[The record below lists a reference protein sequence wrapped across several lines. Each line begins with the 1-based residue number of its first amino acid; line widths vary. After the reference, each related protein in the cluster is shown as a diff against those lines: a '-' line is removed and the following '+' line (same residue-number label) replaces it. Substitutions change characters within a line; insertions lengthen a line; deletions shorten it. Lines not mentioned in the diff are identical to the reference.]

1 MGMILANIAHICTL
15 IYTDNYVRVSSIA
28 VILFCGLLCF
38 FSSFSGVLVFSCY
51 IFGYLASLLLIKY
64 QYYAISCLKK
74 FLERYTHS
82 PTIKLSK
89 LKASCSVC
97 DNLTC
102 RRHYIAHSATPWK
115 DIKISLELN
124 NAIEHFF
131 NKILTNFILVWYN
144 QFTDSGEFVNE
155 LRYCFKYA
163 SATLI
168 NRFFRIDHIEIIT
181 NKLVP
186 QVIKH
191 IDDYLYMHQ
200 IGKLKN
206 VKFHDVIVE
215 YLGTNLHPA
224 TTNRKNELL
233 YLQHL
238 SNELIRYLLP
248 HNYVNCKNYS
258 VLLRELLSGWV
269 LLPLMDVI
277 ADPNIINSLVILT
290 VNYKPSRTPRPQDL
304 SPEVEFLCT
313 LVEVDSSKRS
323 PFATSLNQIK
333 NSTDLLYAFM
343 QFLKKQEQVHL
354 LQFCLDVDD
363 FNAKLLTPDLT
374 KKQLEELH
382 VQALNLHK
390 EYFQEDSFNFIGCS
404 SGICAQFSA
413 LIDDIYRVAKLRTSK
428 PLYQAYD
435 FAFNQLEGLWLP
447 QFFHSNEFYKCICGS
462 KATSSFNKAAIK
474 SKRFCEQSS
483 YGTVS
488 KFSSSIG
495 KIKGVL
501 KTATPVE
508 GCVQHL
514 KTDFTENDLLPA
526 NLTRDLSN
534 WKVTISSYKVIPD
547 TKIIYFCLN
556 ISYVDNSGLQ
566 SISNNWL
573 VWRKDQ
579 DFFTL
584 KSKLV
589 EFHGESEICDSP
601 LPSRKAGALVEPRIA
616 KYESFLIKLLQKPS
630 LRGSDLLH
638 TFLTRQDDFT
648 LVISTMAPN
657 SQDMGNIYQSVAYK
671 LRKEKGQYLDTFI
684 NTFVSSVT
692 KPKQEKVDIAEE
704 GVELDASIDEHSGQT
719 HARTFNNDVFK
730 NNFAIPCNLNPG
742 ISASNFNPAL
752 FSESLFYLF
761 RQVFKI
767 NNVVLRIYVAICSV
781 MQKLVDLFAKL
792 VIETKIKTMLTQH
805 NLAHLI
811 RLLEDAIFA
820 HRSHHTADEYD
831 ARKDKAFRNIEF
843 CPNYLDRC
851 LGGHM
856 NEGLRTLLD
865 VLQNPHYNK
874 QLCYNLFDVLLIEMF
889 PELNEAK

>member
-1 MGMILANIAHICTL
+1 MA
-15 IYTDNYVRVSSIA
+15 VRRASAISQDHRSQSRKH
-28 VILFCGLLCF
+28 LHLLKCPVLSPIISNF
-38 FSSFSGVLVFSCY
+38 SFSGVLVFSCY

-186 QVIKH
+186 
-191 IDDYLYMHQ
+191 
-200 IGKLKN
+200 
-206 VKFHDVIVE
+206 
-215 YLGTNLHPA
+215 
-224 TTNRKNELL
+224 
-233 YLQHL
+233 
-238 SNELIRYLLP
+238 
-248 HNYVNCKNYS
+248 
-258 VLLRELLSGWV
+258 
-269 LLPLMDVI
+269 
-277 ADPNIINSLVILT
+277 
-290 VNYKPSRTPRPQDL
+290 
-304 SPEVEFLCT
+304 
-313 LVEVDSSKRS
+313 
-323 PFATSLNQIK
+323 
-333 NSTDLLYAFM
+333 

-601 LPSRKAGALVEPRIA
+601 LPSRK
-616 KYESFLIKLLQKPS
+616 
-630 LRGSDLLH
+630 
-638 TFLTRQDDFT
+638 
-648 LVISTMAPN
+648 
-657 SQDMGNIYQSVAYK
+657 
-671 LRKEKGQYLDTFI
+671 
-684 NTFVSSVT
+684 
-692 KPKQEKVDIAEE
+692 
-704 GVELDASIDEHSGQT
+704 
-719 HARTFNNDVFK
+719 
-730 NNFAIPCNLNPG
+730 
-742 ISASNFNPAL
+742 
-752 FSESLFYLF
+752 
-761 RQVFKI
+761 
-767 NNVVLRIYVAICSV
+767 
-781 MQKLVDLFAKL
+781 
-792 VIETKIKTMLTQH
+792 
-805 NLAHLI
+805 
-811 RLLEDAIFA
+811 
-820 HRSHHTADEYD
+820 
-831 ARKDKAFRNIEF
+831 
-843 CPNYLDRC
+843 
-851 LGGHM
+851 
-856 NEGLRTLLD
+856 
-865 VLQNPHYNK
+865 
-874 QLCYNLFDVLLIEMF
+874 
-889 PELNEAK
+889 

>member
-1 MGMILANIAHICTL
+1 RKHLH
-15 IYTDNYVRVSSIA
+15 
-28 VILFCGLLCF
+28 LLKCPVLSPIISNF
-38 FSSFSGVLVFSCY
+38 SFSGVLVFSCY

-186 QVIKH
+186 QEAKTEQPHQLKKAEMCDIH

-566 SISNNWL
+566 SITNNWL

-601 LPSRKAGALVEPRIA
+601 LPSRN
-616 KYESFLIKLLQKPS
+616 
-630 LRGSDLLH
+630 GSDLLH

-648 LVISTMAPN
+648 LVFSTMAPN

-692 KPKQEKVDIAEE
+692 KPKQD
-704 GVELDASIDEHSGQT
+704 
-719 HARTFNNDVFK
+719 
-730 NNFAIPCNLNPG
+730 
-742 ISASNFNPAL
+742 
-752 FSESLFYLF
+752 
-761 RQVFKI
+761 
-767 NNVVLRIYVAICSV
+767 V